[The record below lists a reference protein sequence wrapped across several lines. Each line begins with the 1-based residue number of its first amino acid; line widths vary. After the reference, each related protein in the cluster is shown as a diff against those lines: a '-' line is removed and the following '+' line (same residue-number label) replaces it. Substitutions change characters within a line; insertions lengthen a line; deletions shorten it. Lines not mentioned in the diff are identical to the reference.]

1 MHELGILRQ
10 IVKIVEQTAV
20 KNGIEHI
27 RNITLEIGRDS
38 EVVSAIQEQ
47 TEWTGNLQLARAER
61 RIHEQKEMAFGAQT
75 LSYVREILRMDER
88 GRLEG
93 SSV

>member
-20 KNGIEHI
+20 KNGIEHV

-38 EVVSAIQEQ
+38 EVIPSYHVNPKIEFFQGFSRFYPRQ
-47 TEWTGNLQLARAER
+47 TEPEVYGYH
-61 RIHEQKEMAFGAQT
+61 RI
-75 LSYVREILRMDER
+75 SY
-88 GRLEG
+88 
-93 SSV
+93 